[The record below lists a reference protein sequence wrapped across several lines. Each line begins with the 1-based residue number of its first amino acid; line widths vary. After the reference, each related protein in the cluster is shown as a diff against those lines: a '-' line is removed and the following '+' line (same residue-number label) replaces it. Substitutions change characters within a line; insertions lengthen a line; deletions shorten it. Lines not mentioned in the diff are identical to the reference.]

1 MGRKKNV
8 WASEIIIRGA
18 CGGFLFGIPLLYTM
32 EVWWVGSLA
41 KPPVV
46 KLRDRLDIYRSHRPY
61 EAVSPPWLL
70 AIMAAS
76 SWLF

>member
-1 MGRKKNV
+1 VRLTILLEALAV
-8 WASEIIIRGA
+8 VFYLA
-18 CGGFLFGIPLLYTM
+18 LLLLYTM